1 MRKFTLLLPILLFAQ
16 LIHAQE
22 IKFKNAQYPNGLIYP
37 VAEFNANSDAQKN
50 MNAKILEIVSEYESQ
65 DYCIGQYG
73 YVQQTSFIQL
83 HFYFNCIDMEESEN
97 KYYLFDL
104 GDGTLCA
111 PSKMFLDKQ
120 QENMHRYFRSRISDF
135 YKSNGKDPLPAE
147 TLNQLSID
155 DFRVQLTEEGLL
167 IRSTTLEN
175 WSTQDLSV
183 SWSDL
188 RPYLKTTFI

>member
-1 MRKFTLLLPILLFAQ
+1 MRKITLLLPILLFAQ

-22 IKFKNAQYPNGLIYP
+22 IKFKNAQYQNGLIYP
-37 VAEFNANSDAQKN
+37 VAEFAANAEAQKT
-50 MNAKILEIVSEYESQ
+50 MNAKILEIVSEYETQ

-83 HFYFNCIDMEESEN
+83 HFYFNCIDLDESQN

-104 GDGTLCA
+104 GDGTICP

-120 QENMHRYFRSRISDF
+120 KENMQRYFRSRISDF
-135 YKSNGKDPLPAE
+135 YKNNGKDPLPME
-147 TLNQLSID
+147 TLNQLFID
-155 DFRVQLTEEGLL
+155 DFMVQLTEEGLL

-175 WSTQDLSV
+175 WGTQDLSI